1 MKTTTV
7 DHGPSTYFQE
17 RVAGRAANPT
27 GLQKLLWRTA
37 VAAGVTALVA
47 PQAAFAQSAQSPS
60 SQPVVLAPISID
72 AKADVITGGTQLEAE
87 DFDRINP
94 ETLRD
99 IFRQEPGVEVGSPI
113 AISQKIYVNGIED
126 SNLHVDIDGARQA
139 NKTYHHV
146 GTTMVD
152 PGLFKAVKIETGVA
166 PTDAG
171 PFALAGTV
179 SLETK
184 DGRDFVGKDEHF
196 GGYGKLSYNNN
207 TEGFAEDL
215 ALAARF
221 EGFDAMVYGRH
232 STGRDYKDGANN
244 RVQGTEPSMKNY
256 LAKVGYTAPNGYR
269 IKLSA
274 TRYDDIALRDARP
287 NFSLPNA
294 NGRAYTDYSRQSTTL
309 SFGDET
315 PTDMWDPKF
324 SVSRTVSHLDTEQ
337 YANSRSIIARVK
349 SINGK
354 VQNTFTTAYGKITV
368 GGDFLYDEGTGGVT
382 SVSHTDRKE
391 KLQNHGAYVQNRWAL
406 TDRWRTS
413 FGVRVDRNKLTGNNG
428 EELTNTGLSG
438 NANAEYD
445 VTKNLTVYGGAGS
458 VFGGI
463 PMTEMGVQTAD
474 RNYDDV
480 DPSRSY
486 SGKVGANIRYDAFTV
501 DAHLFKTRID
511 NSHDLTS
518 ATRKNAYDLVTKG
531 GNLSVRYDYAAGF
544 VRGTYSHTDVTV
556 DSAIPVSGGGA
567 EHYQGALFGDKFT
580 IEASHTFSEWGV
592 RIGTTNEWVLEN
604 DDTQESF
611 GEALNGYFVSN
622 IYAEWRPEQVPGLML
637 RADVKNLFDRTYTD
651 RSNAGQYNLSVAT
664 VEPYN
669 DPGRSLL
676 VTAKYDF

>member
-1 MKTTTV
+1 MKSS
-7 DHGPSTYFQE
+7 DSHFPSIVT
-17 RVAGRAANPT
+17 GAATLLGETALT
-27 GLQKLLWRTA
+27 GARFYSVL
-37 VAAGVTALVA
+37 AAGLALAA
-47 PQAAFAQSAQSPS
+47 PAALAQDAKPATDA
-60 SQPVVLAPISID
+60 PVQLAPISID

-113 AISQKIYVNGIED
+113 AISQKVYVNGIED
-126 SNLHVDIDGARQA
+126 SNLNVDIDGARQA
-139 NKTYHHV
+139 NRTYHHV

-166 PTDAG
+166 PSDAG
-171 PFALAGTV
+171 PFALAGTI

-184 DGRDFVGKDEHF
+184 DGRDFVGKDEMF
-196 GGYGKLSYNNN
+196 GGFGKITYNDNSD
-207 TEGFAEDL
+207 GLAEDL
-215 ALAARF
+215 ALAGRHG
-221 EGFDAMVYGRH
+221 GFDILFYGRDAN
-232 STGRDYKDGANN
+232 GGEYKDGAGEN
-244 RVQGTEPSMKNY
+244 VQGSEPSMDNF

-269 IKLSA
+269 IKVSA

-294 NGRAYTDYSRQSTTL
+294 SGRAYTDYSRQSTTL

-315 PTDMWDPKF
+315 PTDSWDPKF
-324 SVSRTVSHLDTEQ
+324 SISRTFSHLDTEQ
-337 YANSRSIIARVK
+337 FANSRNIIARVE

-354 VQNTFTTAYGKITV
+354 LQNTFTTGYGKITV
-368 GGDFLYDEGTGGVT
+368 GGDFLFDEGSGGVT
-382 SVSHTDRKE
+382 SVSHTDRSE
-391 KLQNHGAYVQNRWAL
+391 EVDNYGLFIQ
-406 TDRWRTS
+406 DRWEVNEAFRTS
-413 FGVRVDRNKLTGNNG
+413 FGTRIDRNKLTGNNG

-438 NANAEYD
+438 NVNAEYD
-445 VTKNLTVYGGAGS
+445 INKMLMVYGGASS

-463 PMTEMGVQTAD
+463 PMTEMAVQTAD

-486 SGKVGANIRYDAFTV
+486 SGKIGANVKHGAFTV
-501 DAHLFKTRID
+501 DGHLFKTRIK

-518 ATRKNAYDLVTKG
+518 ATRRTEYDLVTEG
-531 GNLSVRYDYAAGF
+531 GNLSVRYDYAEGF
-544 VRGTYSHTDVTV
+544 MRGGFSRTDVTV
-556 DSAIPVSGGGA
+556 DGVIPVSGGGA

-580 IEASHTFSEWGV
+580 FEASHTFASYGLRV
-592 RIGTTNEWVLEN
+592 GTTNEWVLEN
-604 DDTQESF
+604 DETQEVF
-611 GEALNGYFVSN
+611 GEALNGYFVAN
-622 IYAEWRPEQVPGLML
+622 AYAEWMPEQIPGLML

-651 RSNAGQYNLSVAT
+651 RSNAGQYNLSVST

-669 DPGRSLL
+669 DPGRTIL